1 MRHSYVLPAEFNACP
16 LHALQV
22 KLAIS
27 HALAQSTKLCVYEER
42 VVETV
47 LETKHLP
54 ETLAKH
60 GNVHISRKKVAQ
72 LIGAQHAAS
81 LGARVQREHGAA
93 VCTAGARAGHACMCL
108 GVKMP

>member
-1 MRHSYVLPAEFNACP
+1 VLRP
-16 LHALQV
+16 LHMPWEQAAWLMPCACTPCGLQV

-72 LIGAQHAAS
+72 LIGAQHADCS
-81 LGARVQREHGAA
+81 SWV
-93 VCTAGARAGHACMCL
+93 AGL
-108 GVKMP
+108 V

>member
-1 MRHSYVLPAEFNACP
+1 MPHSYLTCIGLKHIHVPPPQLNAC
-16 LHALQV
+16 LMHAAQV

-72 LIGAQHAAS
+72 LIGAQHAS
-81 LGARVQREHGAA
+81 
-93 VCTAGARAGHACMCL
+93 
-108 GVKMP
+108 